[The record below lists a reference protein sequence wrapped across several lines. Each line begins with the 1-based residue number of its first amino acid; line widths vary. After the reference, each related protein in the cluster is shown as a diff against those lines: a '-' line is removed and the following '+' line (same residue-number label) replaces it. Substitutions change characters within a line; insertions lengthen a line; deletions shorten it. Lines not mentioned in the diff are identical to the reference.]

1 MFKMY
6 HIVERVLKYN
16 TQIVERGKIDTPY
29 KHLHNRSL
37 YWLHTISSIKIA
49 EVCYFYGS
57 KLPFLMKW
65 FRGYDLGV

>member
-16 TQIVERGKIDTPY
+16 TQIVERGKFETPY

-37 YWLHTISSIKIA
+37 SWLHTIFNES
-49 EVCYFYGS
+49 CGS
-57 KLPFLMKW
+57 MLVLWIQTSFLNEMVQGHD
-65 FRGYDLGV
+65 FGV